1 MKLKNQSLPE
11 AFFQILTIAGLRDT
25 VYLPKTEKYKIAPS
39 GFTDKIAW
47 GTPYNKVAHFL
58 NDTAG
63 NSGLFSTVSDV
74 VTYIQLLLNKGK
86 LPGYSRV
93 FSEEV
98 IDRILNVTNYPKYKN
113 TRALGWETV
122 PVTNPPCGKKFSP
135 SPFSFG
141 LSDLSGSYVWTD
153 KKRNVT
159 IVLLANGAYPA
170 RPSSDPAIFQGNL
183 SDAVMTALGY

>member
-1 MKLKNQSLPE
+1 M
-11 AFFQILTIAGLRDT
+11 TIAGLRDT
-25 VYLPKTEKYKIAPS
+25 VYLPKTEKTKIVPS
-39 GFTDKIAW
+39 GFTDRIAW
-47 GTPYNKVAHFL
+47 GTPYNKIAHFL

-63 NSGLFSTVSDV
+63 NSGLFSTVSDLIS
-74 VTYIQLLLNKGK
+74 YMQIMLNKGK

-98 IDRILNVTNYPKYKN
+98 IDRFLNVSTYAKYKN

-122 PVTNPPCGKKFSP
+122 PAVNPPCGKKFSP

-141 LSDLSGSYVWTD
+141 LSDPCGSYIWAD

-159 IVLLANGAYPA
+159 IVLLTNGAYPG
-170 RPSSDPAIFQGNL
+170 RPSVDPAIFQGTL
-183 SDAVMTALGY
+183 SDAIMTALGY